1 MIITVGNIKGGVAKT
16 TTSVYLALGLSEL
29 GNSVLLIDADPE
41 QQSASAWAEAAG
53 DEWPETCTVVEIATR
68 DLGKRIMQLAK
79 SYDHVVIDTSP
90 KNPLLLRQALSVSDQ
105 LVIPSA
111 PSPMELREIAATVDV
126 AEEIGAT
133 NDHLDYSV
141 LLVKVRTGTRAAA
154 EAPKVLE
161 ELGFPVL
168 TASVRLME
176 DVSLA
181 FGTVPALGDYKA
193 VLGELT
199 A

>member
-16 TTSVYLALGLSEL
+16 TTSAYLALGLA
-29 GNSVLLIDADPE
+29 GQGGSVLLVDADPE

-53 DEWPETCTVVEIATR
+53 DEWPGNCTVVEIATR
-68 DLGKRIMQLAK
+68 DLGKRVAQLAK
-79 SYDHVVIDTSP
+79 GHEHVVIDTSP
-90 KNPLLLRQALSVSDQ
+90 KNPLLLRQALAVSDQ

-111 PSPMELREIAATVDV
+111 PSPMELREIAATVEV
-126 AEEIGAT
+126 AEEVAAT

-141 LLVKVRTGTRAAA
+141 LLVKVRTGTRSSV

-161 ELGFPVL
+161 ELGLPVL
-168 TASVRLME
+168 TSSVRLME

-181 FGTVPALGDYKA
+181 FGTVPELGDYKA
-193 VLGELT
+193 VIEELT

>member
-1 MIITVGNIKGGVAKT
+1 VITTVGNIKGGVAKT
-16 TTSVYLALGLSEL
+16 TTSAYLALGLAEL
-29 GNSVLLIDADPE
+29 GKSVLLIDADPE

-53 DEWPETCTVVEIATR
+53 DDWPETCTVVEIATR

-79 SYDHVVIDTSP
+79 SYDHVVVDTSP

-126 AEEIGAT
+126 AEEVGAT

-141 LLVKVRTGTRAAA
+141 LLVKVRTGTRAAV

-161 ELGFPVL
+161 EMGFPVL
-168 TASVRLME
+168 AASVRLME

-181 FGTVPALGDYKA
+181 FGTVPTLGDYKA
-193 VLGELT
+193 VIEELT